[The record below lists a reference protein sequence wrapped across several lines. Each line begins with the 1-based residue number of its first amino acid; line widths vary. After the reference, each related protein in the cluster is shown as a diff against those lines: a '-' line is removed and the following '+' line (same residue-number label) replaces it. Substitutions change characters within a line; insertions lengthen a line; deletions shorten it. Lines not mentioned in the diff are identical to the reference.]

1 MNCNC
6 INRVQE
12 MLREKLGDPNAEMNG
27 MYIFNEE
34 THQMEFRP
42 SITILYYKKKKD
54 GTFNKKRDEMQLS
67 YGYCPFCGKSITAS
81 TSQSEK

>member
-54 GTFNKKRDEMQLS
+54 GTFNKETRRNAAFLWVLPILWQINH
-67 YGYCPFCGKSITAS
+67 SIYLAI
-81 TSQSEK
+81 